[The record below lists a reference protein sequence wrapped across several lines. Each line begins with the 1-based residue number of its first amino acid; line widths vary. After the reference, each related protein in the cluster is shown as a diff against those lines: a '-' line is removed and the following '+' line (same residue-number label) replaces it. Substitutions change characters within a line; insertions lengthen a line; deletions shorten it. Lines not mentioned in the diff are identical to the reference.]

1 MSNQQRYADCVMPAA
16 GLSSQMGSW
25 KMKPLIMAHKVK
37 FLGLDLLDIYL
48 DVDTPAAYHAVCES
62 AHRKYQIDY

>member
-1 MSNQQRYADCVMPAA
+1 
-16 GLSSQMGSW
+16 
-25 KMKPLIMAHKVK
+25 MKPLIMAHKVK

-48 DVDTPAAYHAVCES
+48 DVDTPAAYRAVCES